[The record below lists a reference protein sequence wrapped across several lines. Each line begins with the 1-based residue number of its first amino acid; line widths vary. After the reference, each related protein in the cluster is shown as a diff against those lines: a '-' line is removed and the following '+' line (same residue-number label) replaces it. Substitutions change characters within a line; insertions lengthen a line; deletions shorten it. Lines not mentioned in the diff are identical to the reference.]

1 MLDIREELKF
11 CCNAF
16 LKDRQETDAMNY
28 VSVLNQINGIIRDV
42 GMSNAVSANIIAN
55 SDEVCLRI
63 SICGDN
69 YSIAA
74 IRINNGKII
83 FKDILEDDFDMVVNF
98 LIRNHHLIECCKL
111 WNRYLLF

>member
-1 MLDIREELKF
+1 MLNICEELKS

-16 LKDRQETDAMNY
+16 LRDD
-28 VSVLNQINGIIRDV
+28 VSVLNQINGIIRDA
-42 GMSNAVSANIIAN
+42 GMSNAVSADIIVN

-83 FKDILEDDFDMVVNF
+83 YKDILEDEFDMVVNF
-98 LIRNHHLIECCKL
+98 LIRNRHLLECYK
-111 WNRYLLF
+111 

>member
-1 MLDIREELKF
+1 MLNICEELKS

-16 LKDRQETDAMNY
+16 LKDGKETDALNY
-28 VSVLNQINGIIRDV
+28 ISVLNMINGIIRDA
-42 GMSNAVSANIIAN
+42 GMSNAVSADIIAN

-63 SICGDN
+63 SICGNN

-83 FKDILEDDFDMVVNF
+83 FKGILEDEFDMVVNF
-98 LIRNHHLIECCKL
+98 LIRNHHLIECYKGEK
-111 WNRYLLF
+111 

>member
-1 MLDIREELKF
+1 MLDIREDLKF

-28 VSVLNQINGIIRDV
+28 VSVLNMINGIIRDV

-83 FKDILEDDFDMVVNF
+83 FKDILEDEFYDAVDI
-98 LIRNHHLIECCKL
+98 LIHKWHLLERHK
-111 WNRYLLF
+111 

>member
-1 MLDIREELKF
+1 MLDIREELKS
-11 CCNAF
+11 CCYAF
-16 LKDRQETDAMNY
+16 LKDRQETDAVNY
-28 VSVLNQINGIIRDV
+28 VSILNMINGIIRDA
-42 GMSNAVSANIIAN
+42 GMSNAVSADIIAN

-74 IRINNGKII
+74 IRISNGKII
-83 FKDILEDDFDMVVNF
+83 FKGILEDEFDMVVNF

>member
-16 LKDRQETDAMNY
+16 LKDRQETDAVNY
-28 VSVLNQINGIIRDV
+28 VSI
-42 GMSNAVSANIIAN
+42 
-55 SDEVCLRI
+55 
-63 SICGDN
+63 
-69 YSIAA
+69 
-74 IRINNGKII
+74 
-83 FKDILEDDFDMVVNF
+83 VVNF

>member
-1 MLDIREELKF
+1 MLDIREKLKF

-16 LKDRQETDAMNY
+16 LKDRQETDAVNY
-28 VSVLNQINGIIRDV
+28 VSVLNMINGIIRDV
-42 GMSNAVSANIIAN
+42 GMSNAVSADIIAN

-83 FKDILEDDFDMVVNF
+83 FKDILEDEFDMVNF
-98 LIRNHHLIECCKL
+98 LICNHHLIECCKL

>member
-16 LKDRQETDAMNY
+16 LKDRQETDAVNY
-28 VSVLNQINGIIRDV
+28 VSVLNMINGIIRDV
-42 GMSNAVSANIIAN
+42 GMPNAVSANIIAN

-83 FKDILEDDFDMVVNF
+83 FKDILEDEFYDAVGI
-98 LIRNHHLIECCKL
+98 LIHKYHLLESHK
-111 WNRYLLF
+111 

>member
-1 MLDIREELKF
+1 MLNICEELKS

-16 LKDRQETDAMNY
+16 LKDGKETDALNY
-28 VSVLNQINGIIRDV
+28 ISVLNMINGIIRDA
-42 GMSNAVSANIIAN
+42 GMSNAVSADIIVN

-83 FKDILEDDFDMVVNF
+83 FKGILEDEFDMVVNF
-98 LIRNHHLIECCKL
+98 LIRNHHLIECYKGEK
-111 WNRYLLF
+111 